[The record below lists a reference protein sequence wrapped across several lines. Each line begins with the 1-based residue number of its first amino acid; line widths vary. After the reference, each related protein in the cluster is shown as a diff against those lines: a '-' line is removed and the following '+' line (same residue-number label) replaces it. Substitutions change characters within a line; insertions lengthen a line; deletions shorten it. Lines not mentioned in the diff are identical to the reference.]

1 MSDIILILDESE
13 QHVVEA
19 AFSEYRALLLRAD
32 AAGGDGAATAQVM
45 GPIFGR
51 IDRRFH
57 EQMYGL
63 AEPEPPEW
71 LHEQAEALDAAAD
84 HYAGMGHL
92 ASSRPAAAEPPVA
105 AGQMYEGMD

>member
-1 MSDIILILDESE
+1 MPDIVLVLDESE

-51 IDRRFH
+51 VDRRFH

-71 LHEQAEALDAAAD
+71 LHEQHDGMTAAKARADAELALGD
-84 HYAGMGHL
+84 HHVGVGL
-92 ASSRPAAAEPPVA
+92 
-105 AGQMYEGMD
+105 